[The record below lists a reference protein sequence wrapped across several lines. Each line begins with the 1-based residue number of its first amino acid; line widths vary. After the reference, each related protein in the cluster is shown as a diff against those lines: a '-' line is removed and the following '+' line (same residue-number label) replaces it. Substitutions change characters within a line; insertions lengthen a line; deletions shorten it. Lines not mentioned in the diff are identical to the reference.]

1 MLYYA
6 CTHICTQLIE
16 WWDSANPMLNF
27 SISAHLRN
35 YCYASLHRHKARL
48 SLVYMHIS
56 KNALKCRLFALCL
69 NGHIYS
75 LSRLHYVHRC
85 ASHRLVCMRYVRCVD
100 VCTCVPM
107 PSLSWHRFA
116 SLFTV
121 SSCRCDGGGP
131 P

>member
-6 CTHICTQLIE
+6 RTHICTQLIE
-16 WWDSANPMLNF
+16 WWDSAKPMLNF

-56 KNALKCRLFALCL
+56 KN
-69 NGHIYS
+69 GHFYS
-75 LSRLHYVHRC
+75 RGRVHYVHRY

-100 VCTCVPM
+100 VCTCAPM

-121 SSCRCDGGGP
+121 SSCRCDGGGAP
-131 P
+131 IGKPIV